1 MNILIPIVVV
11 ALLIIFVYFKMNNL
25 RTKVAFFFI
34 FLGVILIFLFAFLF
48 SSGPNSG
55 FSTLGKIVG
64 ETKVYLIWAKSALVN
79 VVEFTGKITGID
91 WIQDISNN
99 VKK

>member
-1 MNILIPIVVV
+1 MNILVPMVIV
-11 ALLIIFVYFKMNNL
+11 ALLVIFFYFKMNNL

-48 SSGPNSG
+48 SSGSTFD
-55 FSTLGKIVG
+55 FSTLGKIMEG
-64 ETKVYLIWAKSALVN
+64 TKVYLLWAKSAFVN

-91 WIQDISNN
+91 WIQEISNN
-99 VKK
+99 VRK

>member
-1 MNILIPIVVV
+1 MNILVPVVIV

-34 FLGVILIFLFAFLF
+34 FLGVIFISLFAFLF
-48 SSGPNSG
+48 SSGSTFD
-55 FSTLGKIVG
+55 FSVLGKIAE
-64 ETKVYLIWAKSALVN
+64 ETKVYLIWIKSALVN

-91 WIQDISNN
+91 WIQKVSNN
-99 VKK
+99 VGK